1 MPFVLILIKV
11 IYRRL
16 KNMFKKFLLVLAA
29 LSIVGCTLS
38 EVDISKKQKRSGI
51 VYIVNQE
58 KPYSGVITGKYDN
71 GQIKIKETF
80 KDGKYNGEQFTY
92 YENGQIQSKASFENG
107 VAVGT
112 FYEYYKNGA
121 VAYTGNFLN
130 GKREGEWNRYTNEN
144 EPILTEIYKDGE
156 LVDVKQYLVDTD
168 KLKEKIKDFFN

>member
-1 MPFVLILIKV
+1 
-11 IYRRL
+11 
-16 KNMFKKFLLVLAA
+16 MFKKLLLILAA
-29 LSIVGCTLS
+29 FSIIGCSLS
-38 EVDISKKQKRSGI
+38 EVDISKKQKRNGI
-51 VYIVNQE
+51 VYIVNEE
-58 KPYSGVITGKYDN
+58 KTYSGIITGKYEN
-71 GQIKIKETF
+71 GKLKIKEAF

-92 YENGQIQSKASFENG
+92 YDNGQIQSKATFENG

>member
-1 MPFVLILIKV
+1 
-11 IYRRL
+11 
-16 KNMFKKFLLVLAA
+16 MFKKFLLVLAA

-112 FYEYYKNGA
+112 FYEYYNNGE

-130 GKREGEWNRYTNEN
+130 GKRDGDWNRYTSEK
-144 EPILTEIYKDGE
+144 ELILTEVYKDGE
-156 LVDVKQYLVDTD
+156 LIDVKQYLVDTD
-168 KLKEKIKDFFN
+168 KLKDKIKDFFN

>member
-16 KNMFKKFLLVLAA
+16 KNMFKKFLLVIAA

-112 FYEYYKNGA
+112 FYEYYKNGE

-130 GKREGEWNRYTNEN
+130 GKRDGDWNRYTSEK
-144 EPILTEIYKDGE
+144 ELILTEVYKDGE
-156 LVDVKQYLVDTD
+156 LIDVKQYLVDTD
-168 KLKEKIKDFFN
+168 KLKDFFN